1 MKERE
6 GEYKK
11 LMKILENKTLRFITL
26 FIFFLVLFYI
36 LYYFLMEALSFIRD
50 TTALVLGV
58 VLSPFGKVIVNG
70 AKLSFSGLTLEMIDE
85 CTAIFSIIVYCSC
98 ILAYPT
104 TLKSKAVGIIFGVP
118 CLYAIN
124 ILRLFILVL
133 VGAFY
138 PSMFEFV
145 HVYLWQAS
153 FIIFVILIFLLWLRI
168 TEERGGKGKE
178 GNGEK
183 QKA

>member
-1 MKERE
+1 MKKR
-6 GEYKK
+6 GEKYKK
-11 LMKILENKTLRFITL
+11 LTEIENKTLRFIMHFL
-26 FIFFLVLFYI
+26 FFLVLFYI
-36 LYYFLMEALSFIRD
+36 LYYFFMEPLSFIRD
-50 TTALVLGV
+50 ATALILGV

-70 AKLSFSGLTLEMIDE
+70 AKLTFSGFTLEMIDE

-104 TLKSKAVGIIFGVP
+104 TLKRKVVGIIFGVP

-124 ILRLFILVL
+124 LLRLFILAI

-138 PSMFEFV
+138 LSMFEFM

-153 FIIFVILIFLLWLRI
+153 FIIFVILIFLLWLKM
-168 TEERGGKGKE
+168 TEE
-178 GNGEK
+178 
-183 QKA
+183 